1 MTQFQRE
8 NAPQKTKHP
17 TCSTFLRS
25 SCRNFATLHQVG
37 LGVLDVPPKCQIE
50 APSDW
55 SLLGTLPQSSK
66 VLSFQQVRW
75 PGVWLGK
82 SKPFGGSKKNT
93 WKLKMTHGITLNME
107 ANDSCDM
114 NRNLGK
120 SRGQASQTFYAR
132 SDQNRWFKHIVSSFF
147 VPNSLH
153 HPQPH
158 PKCVT
163 PRKKATQ
170 IAFYKLQQQNKT
182 N

>member
-1 MTQFQRE
+1 MSLP
-8 NAPQKTKHP
+8 NAKLK
-17 TCSTFLRS
+17 
-25 SCRNFATLHQVG
+25 HQVTG
-37 LGVLDVPPKCQIE
+37 VSLGPFLSHPKCWVFNKWG
-50 APSDW
+50 D
-55 SLLGTLPQSSK
+55 
-66 VLSFQQVRW
+66 
-75 PGVWLGK
+75 PGCDLAKISHPEGQRKTHENW
-82 SKPFGGSKKNT
+82 N
-93 WKLKMTHGITLNME
+93 MTHGSTLNME

-114 NRNLGK
+114 NKNPGK

-147 VPNSLH
+147 VPHLAASTLNNSLH